1 MDSVKYNITDNSN
14 YLSFMHWK
22 KLLNVS
28 ALAIVIGLW
37 GCGDGKKGSPVTQ
50 TEFGSEW
57 PLTVAEGRLY
67 CIWFANPRRPLV
79 TFFTPDG
86 KEYSLNGNASE
97 SGYFLPVEGIQKPH
111 PVNPSGKM
119 SLVPLIK
126 TGLKFCPGY
135 SEKQ

>member
-1 MDSVKYNITDNSN
+1 VDSVKYNITDNSN

-79 TFFTPDG
+79 TFSRQT
-86 KEYSLNGNASE
+86 
-97 SGYFLPVEGIQKPH
+97 
-111 PVNPSGKM
+111 
-119 SLVPLIK
+119 
-126 TGLKFCPGY
+126 
-135 SEKQ
+135 EKNIL